1 MNDQIKFKEID
12 GFGLNFARLVQD
24 FILII
29 FECRPCSRI
38 FFDII
43 YQIEIRVENVNVS
56 INLIYTTTMIFPYR
70 FLYDT
75 MI

>member
-43 YQIEIRVENVNVS
+43 YQIEMENVNVS

-75 MI
+75 II